1 MDKDYDKLVKKRI
14 RENIRF
20 YWIDGWVFF
29 KCEFELGYLK
39 REMRY
44 LSDYDDDIGYTIIDF
59 ESDCVNDFKTRLYND
74 EEIYNRV
81 LELIV
86 ESEMGL

>member
-1 MDKDYDKLVKKRI
+1 MENKDYDKLVKKTI
-14 RENIRF
+14 RQNIRY
-20 YWIDGWVFF
+20 YWVGCFF
-29 KCEFELGYLK
+29 KCDFELEYLK
-39 REMRY
+39 REMKY
-44 LSDYDDDIGYTIIDF
+44 LSDYDDELGYTIIDF

-74 EEIYNRV
+74 EELYNRI

>member
-1 MDKDYDKLVKKRI
+1 MNKDYDKLVKKTI
-14 RENIRF
+14 RQNIRY
-20 YWIDGWVFF
+20 YWVGCFF
-29 KCEFELGYLK
+29 KCEFKFEYLK

-44 LSDYDDDIGYTIIDF
+44 MSDYNDDIGYTILDF
-59 ESDCVNDFKTRLYND
+59 ESDCVNDFKARLYSD

>member
-1 MDKDYDKLVKKRI
+1 MNKNYDELVKKII
-14 RENIRF
+14 RHNMRF
-20 YWIDGWVFF
+20 YWIGCYF
-29 KCEFELGYLK
+29 KCEFEFEYLK

-44 LSDYDDDIGYTIIDF
+44 LSDYDDDIGYTILDF
-59 ESDCVNDFKTRLYND
+59 ESDCVNDFKTRLYSD